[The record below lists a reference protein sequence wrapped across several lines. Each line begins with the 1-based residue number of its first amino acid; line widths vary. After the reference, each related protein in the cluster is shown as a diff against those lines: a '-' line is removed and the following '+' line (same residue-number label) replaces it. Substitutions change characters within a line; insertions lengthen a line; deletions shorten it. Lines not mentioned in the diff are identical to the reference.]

1 MYVMVDNK
9 LGGRTDSR
17 YAGQRRLDRVC
28 RLFEYHHKVCTDEAS
43 ECAPR
48 KVRRS
53 KKPQNFWGFVSVRG
67 EMVKY
72 GTFM

>member
-1 MYVMVDNK
+1 VYVMVLISWVAGQID
-9 LGGRTDSR
+9 T
-17 YAGQRRLDRVC
+17 GQRRLDRVC

-53 KKPQNFWGFVSVRG
+53 KKPQNFWGFVSVRE